1 MRYFPLFLD
10 LQGRRVVV
18 IGGAEEAVRKVRLL
32 LKTNARIEI
41 IAEALPPELAGNPK
55 VSLVEAPYQSS
66 QIEGAAMVLSADPSL
81 NAQVSADAQRLGIPV
96 NAVDDA
102 ALSTFIVPSIVDRD
116 PVVVAIGTEG
126 TAPVLGQNIRAKID
140 AMLPQSVG
148 GLARRAALLR
158 EWVASR
164 VPHGNT
170 RRAFWADFFSGKNNV
185 ANEAHDDV
193 AQKLALDDAIYAHGK
208 PKAGRVS
215 LVGAGP
221 GDPEL
226 LTLKAHRRLMEAD
239 VIVYDRLVSPGILE
253 MARRDALRISVGK
266 TPHSAHTP
274 QAEINAILLREAE
287 AGRDVVRLK
296 GGDPYIFGR
305 GGEEQAFLQKHGIA
319 VDVVPGITAALGCA
333 ASAGLPLTLRGRNQS
348 ITLLTGAGESGF
360 AAQDWSAFA
369 KSGQPLAIY
378 MGREAAGS
386 IAAKLLDH
394 GLPHTTPV
402 HVVENGT
409 LPHERVLKCTIGDL
423 WETLTSKNVSNPAI
437 IYVGLSDVRAGAEI
451 LPFPAREDVRE
462 ANLRVVS

>member
-10 LQGRRVVV
+10 LEKRRAVV
-18 IGGAEEAVRKVRLL
+18 IGGGEEAVRKVRLL

-41 IAEALPPELAGNPK
+41 IADKLPDELSGNAK
-55 VSLVEAPYQSS
+55 VSLVPTPYHADK
-66 QIEGAAMVLSADPSL
+66 IAGAALVLSAEESL
-81 NAQVSADAQRLGIPV
+81 NEQVSADAQRLGIPV

-116 PVVVAIGTEG
+116 PVVIAIGTEG
-126 TAPVLGQNIRAKID
+126 TAPVLGQNIRSKID
-140 AMLPQSVG
+140 GLLPQNLG
-148 GLARRAALLR
+148 ALARRAASLR
-158 EWVASR
+158 EWVAAR

-170 RRAFWADFFSGKNNV
+170 RRAFWADFFSGKNTV

-208 PKAGRVS
+208 AKAGRVS

-221 GDPEL
+221 GNPEL

-253 MARRDALRISVGK
+253 MARRDATRISVGK
-266 TPHSAHTP
+266 TPHGAHTP

-305 GGEEQAFLQKHGIA
+305 GGEEQAFLQKHGIV

-348 ITLLTGAGESGF
+348 ITLLTGAGESGL
-360 AAQDWSAFA
+360 AAQDWSGFA

-386 IAAKLLDH
+386 IATKLLDH
-394 GLPHTTPV
+394 GLPHSTPV

-409 LPHERVLKCTIGDL
+409 LPNERVLKCTIGDL
-423 WETLTSKNVSNPAI
+423 WETLTAKNVSNPAI
-437 IYVGLSDVRAGAEI
+437 IYVGLSDTHAGAEI
-451 LPFPAREDVRE
+451 LPFPSRDDVRE
-462 ANLRVVS
+462 TILRVVS

>member
-10 LQGRRVVV
+10 LQGRRAVV
-18 IGGAEEAVRKVRLL
+18 IGGGEEAVRKVRLL
-32 LKTNARIEI
+32 LKTQARIEI
-41 IAEALPPELAGNPK
+41 VAAALPAELAGNPK
-55 VSLVEAPYQSS
+55 VFLIAAPYQPS

-140 AMLPQSVG
+140 ALLPQNVG
-148 GLARRAALLR
+148 GLARRAASLR
-158 EWVASR
+158 EWVAMR
-164 VPHGNT
+164 VPHGTT

-185 ANEAHDDV
+185 ANEAHDEV

-208 PKAGRVS
+208 AKAGRVS
-215 LVGAGP
+215 VVGAGP

-253 MARRDALRISVGK
+253 MARRDATRIAVGQ
-266 TPHSAHTP
+266 TAQDEIHS
-274 QAEINAILLREAE
+274 ILLREAQ

-296 GGDPYIFGR
+296 GGDTYIFGR
-305 GGEEQAFLQKHGIA
+305 GGEEQAYLGKHGIA
-319 VDVVPGITAALGCA
+319 VDLVPGVASPLGY
-333 ASAGLPLTLRGRNQS
+333 
-348 ITLLTGAGESGF
+348 GE
-360 AAQDWSAFA
+360 
-369 KSGQPLAIY
+369 I
-378 MGREAAGS
+378 
-386 IAAKLLDH
+386 
-394 GLPHTTPV
+394 V
-402 HVVENGT
+402 
-409 LPHERVLKCTIGDL
+409 
-423 WETLTSKNVSNPAI
+423 
-437 IYVGLSDVRAGAEI
+437 
-451 LPFPAREDVRE
+451 PFPTREDVRE